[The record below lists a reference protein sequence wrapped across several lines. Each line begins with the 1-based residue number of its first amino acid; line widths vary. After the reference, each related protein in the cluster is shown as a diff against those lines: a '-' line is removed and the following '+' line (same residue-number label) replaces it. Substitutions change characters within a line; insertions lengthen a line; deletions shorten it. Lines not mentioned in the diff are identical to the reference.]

1 LHPKKNLQTPITK
14 AIRFGI
20 KDKAADEQP
29 DENILDAT
37 IKELQGIAESANVG
51 EVQHGTDLPEDVKQQ
66 NETDEEMQQLIEPE
80 SDDSQEMQDFKELMR
95 ISPRLWPCRLRIDAL
110 SGNGHFGNIN
120 RGLLIDAD
128 KGTTHD
134 VTVFSV
140 KKTDELTPKEMHL
153 MVKTFSETVKAGLH
167 PNIVSLLAVQ
177 QQPDRLLV
185 VVDSLFYPDLLS
197 LLRDSRVTRF
207 DARLQKKTV
216 SMISS
221 DRLISMM
228 LGCVYGCGHL
238 IRHGIT
244 HPMLA
249 ACNILVVGR
258 ALIKISGF
266 GFADHRLLHQRQFES
281 RPRKQRWLAP
291 EYFTREFAPP
301 TCGQSNIWSLGVLL
315 WEIASFGGT
324 PFHQFPTQEAF
335 HERIREKQAFLPDLP
350 YCSSELKSI
359 IELCCTYDRE
369 SRPDMTDIIA
379 RKLEQISVDP
389 EGHINVTIEVDNFA
403 YPPVIAQLEQ
413 IVARL

>member
-1 LHPKKNLQTPITK
+1 
-14 AIRFGI
+14 
-20 KDKAADEQP
+20 
-29 DENILDAT
+29 
-37 IKELQGIAESANVG
+37 
-51 EVQHGTDLPEDVKQQ
+51 
-66 NETDEEMQQLIEPE
+66 M
-80 SDDSQEMQDFKELMR
+80 
-95 ISPRLWPCRLRIDAL
+95 
-110 SGNGHFGNIN
+110 
-120 RGLLIDAD
+120 
-128 KGTTHD
+128 
-134 VTVFSV
+134 
-140 KKTDELTPKEMHL
+140 
-153 MVKTFSETVKAGLH
+153 
-167 PNIVSLLAVQ
+167 LA
-177 QQPDRLLV
+177 

-197 LLRDSRVTRF
+197 LLRDSKVTRF

-249 ACNILVVGR
+249 SCNVLVVGR

-315 WEIASFGGT
+315 WEIAAFGGT
-324 PFHQFPTQEAF
+324 PFAQFPTQEAF
-335 HERIREKQAFLPDLP
+335 HERIREKQAFLQDLP

-379 RKLEQISVDP
+379 RKLEQISIDP
-389 EGHINVTIEVDNFA
+389 E
-403 YPPVIAQLEQ
+403 VIFKFYSCNQKH
-413 IVARL
+413 